1 MAEDVKLRMN
11 PMPAKRTL
19 LPLAVLLMSLAM
31 VACAGAFTSADMS
44 LDESAGETPS
54 AEAAPEFSLPSATG
68 AEVSLGTFA
77 GEQNVVL
84 VFYRG
89 FW

>member
-1 MAEDVKLRMN
+1 MRVN
-11 PMPAKRTL
+11 HVPAKRTL
-19 LPLAVLLMSLAM
+19 LPLAVLLLSLAM
-31 VACAGAFTSADMS
+31 LACAGAFTSADMS
-44 LDESAGETPS
+44 LDESAGETPT
-54 AEAAPEFSLPSATG
+54 AEAAPDFTLPTATRG
-68 AEVSLGTFA
+68 DVSLGTFA